1 MNKLLLVVGV
11 LVVASQVGA
20 QNNVLVRVE
29 RVNVVGADDL
39 AFGIMFPT
47 CCDQQ
52 GRTYVKLLSGEPGH
66 VEPLLRISDKGLV
79 EAQFDMSGE
88 MPLRYAMRPDGG
100 AVMFHSDGKYKFLDN
115 FAPDGKHE
123 SSVRLEP
130 PPTPFFPSQIAV
142 FHSGEIFISG
152 LQYQPGYKA
161 SAAIY
166 STTGSLI
173 KQPTLDEDERR
184 EQEIA
189 TDSGA
194 QKLNAE
200 AVNESVATPGDD
212 GLVYL
217 MRPTNPVLVYAI
229 SRAGDVLRTIRV
241 TPPVGAGA
249 PDFGLRIVKNKVMIQ
264 YRRDCGPGV
273 KACVGSV
280 IAIVDS
286 DTGKRL
292 ADYEAN
298 TKEVAGT
305 ITCYVPDPDRFFLLS
320 HALGREGWEI
330 VEARAKQSSP

>member
-166 STTGSLI
+166 SATGSLI
-173 KQPTLDEDERR
+173 KQPTLDQDEKR
-184 EQEIA
+184 ERNIA

-200 AVNESVATPGDD
+200 AIDKSVATAGDD

-217 MRPTNPVLVYAI
+217 MRPTTPAVVYAI
-229 SRAGDVLRTIRV
+229 SPAGDVLRTLRV
-241 TPPVGAGA
+241 VAPMGAGA
-249 PDFGLRIVKNKVMIQ
+249 PWFGLRVVKNRSLIQ
-264 YRRDCGPGV
+264 FRRDCAPNV
-273 KACVGSV
+273 SSCIGSV
-280 IAIVDS
+280 YAILDAT
-286 DTGKRL
+286 TGRSL
-292 ADYEAN
+292 ATYETN
-298 TKEVAGT
+298 KEAAGT
-305 ITCYVPDPDRFFLLS
+305 IACYVPDPDRFFIFSLS
-320 HALGREGWEI
+320 SDRHGWAI
-330 VEARAKQSSP
+330 VEARVKEGSP